1 MLRRLVSHLLA
12 PADVPAAAAP
22 KADDLTA
29 FGAGAEPG
37 SSGGAPHSLGNWMSS
52 VGSLEETAVEP
63 DKGKEPDGQ
72 DGADERA
79 TVNKGGVDE
88 SAAAATAEKAKIEAD
103 AKAVE
108 EAAAAAKAKADAEGK
123 EGDDDRKMP
132 RSNKDWEAYKIADKK
147 RLSAVQ
153 EKLTAAETQI
163 KEFQT
168 KYTEVETKLKE
179 KPPTDPE
186 VEARAKQLEVE
197 NKALTEKIIELDV
210 TQHPK
215 FKAYYEGGIDKQIGK
230 AKKLVG
236 AEKADVIERIL
247 KLPDGDYKKLQLRE
261 FVSAEMDDDMDK
273 QQLGDIVIKINDLK
287 EDREAEVEKASQHK
301 DKLVVQRQTAAAT
314 QQKQLQTAFES
325 TLKQLQDPKDGMIIY
340 QKRDGDAAWNA
351 EVDKTIDMAKR
362 ILSSNNLKP
371 ETISKLTF
379 DALAFPKLLTT
390 FHAKMTEWNADKAK
404 LEAQVKELT
413 AAQPGGRGNG
423 GGSKTNGNGAERS
436 IIKDNMTPHDASK
449 AWATRMSE
457 AANASE

>member
-1 MLRRLVSHLLA
+1 MLRRLVHHLLA
-12 PADVPAAAAP
+12 PADTAAAAAP

-52 VGSLEETAVEP
+52 VGSLEEPAAEP
-63 DKGKEPDGQ
+63 DTRKEPDGQ

-79 TVNKGGVDE
+79 TVDKGGVVDDTV
-88 SAAAATAEKAKIEAD
+88 ATAKVKSDADAVAAKAAED
-103 AKAVE
+103 AKA
-108 EAAAAAKAKADAEGK
+108 KTDAEGK

-132 RSNKDWEAYKIADKK
+132 RSQKNWEDYKLADKK
-147 RLSAVQ
+147 RLDAVK

-168 KYTEVETKLKE
+168 KYAEVETKLKE

-186 VEARAKQLEVE
+186 VEARAKQLESE

-215 FKAYYEGGIDKQIGK
+215 FKAYYEGGIDKQIGN

-236 AEKADVIERIL
+236 TEKADVIERIL

-261 FVSAEMDDDMDK
+261 FVSEMDDDMDK
-273 QQLGDIVIKINDLK
+273 QQLGSIVIKINDLK
-287 EDREAEVEKASQHK
+287 EDREAEIEKASQHK

-314 QQKQLQTAFES
+314 QQKQLQTAFEN

-340 QKRDGDAAWNA
+340 QKREGDTAWNA

-390 FHAKMTEWNADKAK
+390 FHAKMTEWNTEKAT